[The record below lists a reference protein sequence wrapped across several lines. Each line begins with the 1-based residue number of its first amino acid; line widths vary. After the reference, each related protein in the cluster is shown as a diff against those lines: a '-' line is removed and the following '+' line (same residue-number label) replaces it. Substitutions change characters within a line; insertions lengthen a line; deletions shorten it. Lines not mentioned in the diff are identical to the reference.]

1 MKLWGLL
8 STSLEA
14 NPSKN
19 SNFPP
24 LIAGPVLLQLSDRF
38 WKTCFLV
45 FRSTFYSAAAYSRSE
60 QSLWD
65 SVRWVA
71 LEFRLRDISGDYFVR
86 CRASGPRSLPHPWR
100 LHLRRA
106 IAFSI
111 QFMPFVSTWIVV
123 RDLWIYTMPSMLG
136 GTNKH
141 IVSVKCRCGAFCSLI
156 QTNCSCTLFLRNN
169 KTALISQGLKAKNR
183 SFLLASLSRFF
194 FWDGLL
200 FLHVA
205 QNYSRLK

>member
-38 WKTCFLV
+38 WKTYFFV
-45 FRSTFYSAAAYSRSE
+45 FRSTFYYAAAYNRSE
-60 QSLWD
+60 LSLWD
-65 SVRWVA
+65 SVRWA
-71 LEFRLRDISGDYFVR
+71 AIEFTLGDISGDYFVR

-106 IAFSI
+106 IALSI

-136 GTNKH
+136 GTNKR
-141 IVSVKCRCGAFCSLI
+141 IASIKCRCGAFCSLI
-156 QTNCSCTLFLRNN
+156 QTNGSWTLFFEKR
-169 KTALISQGLKAKNR
+169 Q
-183 SFLLASLSRFF
+183 
-194 FWDGLL
+194 DGTY
-200 FLHVA
+200 FTGA
-205 QNYSRLK
+205 QS